1 MKGKNTIESYF
12 DFKADWIIEFSRL
25 VLPKEF
31 AKKIDLEQFKKNVYK
46 YYLDVFLN
54 NKQLDN
60 LFSDDDIKE
69 NIHKSLIFNG
79 IKDTEFQILFA
90 SLFKE
95 DLIISW
101 LNELNDEEKMRKELC
116 MCLATTVYIA
126 LELDKHISPN
136 ASKKIAYK
144 QAIKKLFDKH
154 SNIITSDLLENI
166 KSNDLKLS
174 KIFTV
179 RQNKNLKFI
188 KIKNES
194 KNFKITYLN
203 IYQIIEN
210 SKTNMYLSHLN
221 YYIKDFAKDS
231 KKEVLKISKK
241 DTILNNLKKI
251 ELEVVSYDLFKK
263 LYNHNRDIVFIQIN
277 DEFLANKSNVS
288 YIEKTICAVK
298 NNIILSIRYG
308 QSIKY
313 KQIIDELKEKGYK
326 IACEKDDAEI
336 SFKKMYDTK
345 YFIMEYEDSISFV
358 KTLSEL
364 QVGKIEPIV
373 LNFPVNSV
381 KVNNLKYY
389 IK

>member
-31 AKKIDLEQFKKNVYK
+31 ARKIDLEQFKKNVYK

-60 LFSDDDIKE
+60 LFSDDDIKK

-95 DLIISW
+95 DLITSW

-154 SNIITSDLLENI
+154 SNIITSDLLEN
-166 KSNDLKLS
+166 K
-174 KIFTV
+174 
-179 RQNKNLKFI
+179 
-188 KIKNES
+188 
-194 KNFKITYLN
+194 N
-203 IYQIIEN
+203 IYYLKNGELEDYYNLTNVN
-210 SKTNMYLSHLN
+210 SICSEER
-221 YYIKDFAKDS
+221 IS
-231 KKEVLKISKK
+231 GKEVKAHYIATFITKENINDWLSIDNDFVENINKI
-241 DTILNNLKKI
+241 LKK
-251 ELEVVSYDLFKK
+251 LEIF
-263 LYNHNRDIVFIQIN
+263 N
-277 DEFLANKSNVS
+277 
-288 YIEKTICAVK
+288 
-298 NNIILSIRYG
+298 
-308 QSIKY
+308 
-313 KQIIDELKEKGYK
+313 
-326 IACEKDDAEI
+326 
-336 SFKKMYDTK
+336 TK
-345 YFIMEYEDSISFV
+345 
-358 KTLSEL
+358 
-364 QVGKIEPIV
+364 
-373 LNFPVNSV
+373 
-381 KVNNLKYY
+381 
-389 IK
+389 